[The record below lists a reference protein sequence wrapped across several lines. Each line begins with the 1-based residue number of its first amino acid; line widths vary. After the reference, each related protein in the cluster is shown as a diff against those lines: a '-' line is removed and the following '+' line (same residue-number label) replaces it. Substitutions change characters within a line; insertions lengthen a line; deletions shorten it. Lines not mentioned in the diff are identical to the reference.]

1 MTDAQSR
8 RFEALVGVAGIG
20 CDCCIIGG
28 GPAGLTA
35 AIFLARFRRRA
46 VVFDDQNSRAALIPR
61 SHNHPAFPDGI
72 GGSTL
77 LQRMHDQLAA
87 LGAAVVKTMVT
98 SIARETGGGFTV
110 TAGAT
115 RWRARFLLFATGVED
130 VLPEIAG
137 AVERVHEGVL
147 RCCPICDAFE
157 VIGLDLA
164 VIGPGACAAGEAL
177 FLRAYSRRITLV
189 TLGGPPQITEEALA
203 RVRVAGVAI
212 VEDPVK
218 GIIGDLSG
226 VRVLLPDRTL
236 RFDAVYAG
244 LGIRPRT
251 ALAASLGVKLDGT
264 GRIVADASQRCS
276 LPGCYAAGDAVTGLN
291 QIAVAMAQ
299 AEIAAVDI
307 HNQLRETEGLCLAP
321 VE

>member
-8 RFEALVGVAGIG
+8 QVETLVGVADIG

-72 GGSTL
+72 GGLTL

-87 LGAAVVKTMVT
+87 LGAAAVETEVT

-110 TAGAT
+110 TAGGT

-137 AVERVHEGVL
+137 AVERVHEV
-147 RCCPICDAFE
+147 
-157 VIGLDLA
+157 
-164 VIGPGACAAGEAL
+164 
-177 FLRAYSRRITLV
+177 
-189 TLGGPPQITEEALA
+189 
-203 RVRVAGVAI
+203 
-212 VEDPVK
+212 
-218 GIIGDLSG
+218 
-226 VRVLLPDRTL
+226 VLLLWRRAHRPHLWWSGRMLAGSMLTGFGAFNLIEGAINHHLLKIHHVNETVPPGHWIWWDVGFLTWGAAMFFVGILLL
-236 RFDAVYAG
+236 RHG
-244 LGIRPRT
+244 GSPCGGEMPT
-251 ALAASLGVKLDGT
+251 
-264 GRIVADASQRCS
+264 CS
-276 LPGCYAAGDAVTGLN
+276 GD
-291 QIAVAMAQ
+291 
-299 AEIAAVDI
+299 
-307 HNQLRETEGLCLAP
+307 
-321 VE
+321 